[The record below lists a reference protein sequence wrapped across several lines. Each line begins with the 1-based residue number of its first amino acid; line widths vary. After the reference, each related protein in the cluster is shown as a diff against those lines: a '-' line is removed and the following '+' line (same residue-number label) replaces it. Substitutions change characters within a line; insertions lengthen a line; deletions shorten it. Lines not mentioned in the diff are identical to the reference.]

1 MSKQNSNFT
10 LRVGTD
16 GTLTPRA
23 AVLQAS
29 RELVNDLAILNQEFT
44 KEFELRKMVGAD
56 AKAES
61 SGLHHTDGM
70 AETAN
75 GINHHRRG

>member
-1 MSKQNSNFT
+1 MSNSNVT

-23 AVLQAS
+23 AVLQAC

-61 SGLHHTDGM
+61 SGMHPDG
-70 AETAN
+70 TGDAN
-75 GINHHRRG
+75 GLNHHRRG